1 MKVNKEN
8 SNFLMVEYNSEVNN
22 DTHSGS
28 YHYYNTEKLLTINNS
43 LQWFIEYI
51 M

>member
-22 DTHSGS
+22 NDTHIGS
-28 YHYYNTEKLLTINNS
+28 YHYYNTENC
-43 LQWFIEYI
+43 LQ
-51 M
+51 